1 LEKIVGTVSTGK
13 SFRPFVVISKR
24 KYSMFNSKHC
34 CILLFVE
41 IPFLYGSIVLLSSLQ
56 IPEIMKQTVGKL

>member
-1 LEKIVGTVSTGK
+1 
-13 SFRPFVVISKR
+13 
-24 KYSMFNSKHC
+24 MFNSKY

-41 IPFLYGSIVLLSSLQ
+41 IPFPYGSIVLLSSLQ